1 MAKRREL
8 KKVINMMG
16 ADLLQECLA
25 VKQTHP
31 TIKDADVENIAMS
44 ILLMQNDFVNRLSH
58 VDKRQVR
65 RFFAQLQDDLEV
77 SKNELIDQIYHLT

>member
-1 MAKRREL
+1 M
-8 KKVINMMG
+8 
-16 ADLLQECLA
+16 
-25 VKQTHP
+25 KQTHP